1 MPDLD
6 LQPHHDGS
14 ALYVANQRP
23 KLGDKIKIRIRIH
36 NSIGKLKQVLIRQ
49 SESGQ
54 STFSPALKPLIHR
67 HGWDWYEGLLVIPN
81 QEVSYRFFLETTGG
95 ESFWL
100 NATGLHELDQ
110 PDRDDFRI
118 NVHNKVPKWAT
129 GGVLY
134 QVMPDRFSR
143 STKADERE
151 MPAWAEPKTWNSAVK
166 TRGSGVNE
174 QFFGGDL
181 KGIEDRLSHLKKIG
195 VTILQLT
202 PFFPAGSS
210 HRLDATSFD
219 QVDPVLGGNAAL
231 ASLVSKAHEAGIKV
245 VGDLNLNHSGET
257 HEWFA
262 SAFKKPTALESELY
276 YFSEGNLSYDSS
288 RANETQPKFNWGSE
302 EIRKRLV
309 EGKASII
316 AKGLSTP
323 FQLDGWRLAAAGAIG
338 KNRMDDYNHEVL
350 NLVRDTMYNS
360 NPDSLLIGD
369 FGSDSVVQVQGDNF
383 SSILSYSNFTK
394 PTWSWLWNTKQNK
407 EEAKMGLGRK
417 SISGDQFR
425 QAHNCQSGTTPWQLR
440 MHALNALDTYET
452 GRFKT
457 FAISGSQ
464 RVAAG
469 LQFTFPGI
477 PHVYAGDELG
487 LDAETGEGSRTP
499 MPWNGERETDPH
511 MIETYAKLSQ
521 VRKHHRALAEGSM
534 RWLYSSDEAIAF
546 VRESKTE
553 SVLVIASRGRDRK
566 LQFSRDA
573 ISGAEGATNL
583 FGNGLLRVVGGK
595 IRYDAA
601 ELDLQIWRLPSAV
614 R

>member
-1 MPDLD
+1 
-6 LQPHHDGS
+6 
-14 ALYVANQRP
+14 
-23 KLGDKIKIRIRIH
+23 
-36 NSIGKLKQVLIRQ
+36 
-49 SESGQ
+49 
-54 STFSPALKPLIHR
+54 
-67 HGWDWYEGLLVIPN
+67 
-81 QEVSYRFFLETTGG
+81 
-95 ESFWL
+95 
-100 NATGLHELDQ
+100 
-110 PDRDDFRI
+110 
-118 NVHNKVPKWAT
+118 
-129 GGVLY
+129 
-134 QVMPDRFSR
+134 MPDRFSR
-143 STKADERE
+143 STKADDRE

-166 TRGSGVNE
+166 TRGTGVNE
-174 QFFGGDL
+174 QYFGGDL
-181 KGIEDRLSHLKKIG
+181 KGIEDRLAHLKKVG

-219 QVDPVLGGNAAL
+219 QVDSVLGGNAAL
-231 ASLVSKAHEAGIKV
+231 ASLVSKAHDAGIKV
-245 VGDLNLNHSGET
+245 IGDLNLNHSADA
-257 HEWFA
+257 HEWFTA
-262 SAFKKPTALESELY
+262 SFKKPTALESEFY
-276 YFSEGNLSYDSS
+276 YFSEGNASYDFS
-288 RANETQPKFNWGSE
+288 RASDAQPKFNWGSE

-316 AKGLSTP
+316 ARGLKAP
-323 FQLDGWRLAAAGAIG
+323 FQLDGWRVAAAGAIG
-338 KNRMDDYNHEVL
+338 KNRMDDYNREVV
-350 NLVRDTMYNS
+350 NLVRETMNSS
-360 NPDSLLIGD
+360 NPDTLLIGD
-369 FGSDSVVQVQGDNF
+369 FGSDSAVHAQGDNF
-383 SSILSYSNFTK
+383 SAILSFANFTK
-394 PTWSWLWNTKQNK
+394 PTWRWLWNTKQNK
-407 EEAKMGLGRK
+407 EESQIGFGRK
-417 SISGDQFR
+417 AISGDQFR
-425 QAHNCQSGTTPWQLR
+425 QTHNCQSGTTPWHLR

-457 FAISGSQ
+457 FAISGAQ

-487 LDAETGEGSRTP
+487 LDAETGQGSRTP
-499 MPWNGERETDPH
+499 MPWNAERETDPQ

-521 VRKHHRALAEGSM
+521 LRKHHRALAEGSM

-573 ISGAEGATNL
+573 ISGAEGARNL
-583 FGNGLLRVVGGK
+583 FGNGSLRVVGGK

>member
-1 MPDLD
+1 MPELD

-67 HGWDWYEGLLVIPN
+67 HGWDWYEGILAIPN
-81 QEVSYRFFLETTGG
+81 PEVNYRFFLEATSG

-118 NVHNKVPKWAT
+118 NVHNSVPKWAT

-143 STKADERE
+143 STKADDRE

-181 KGIEDRLSHLKKIG
+181 KGIEDRLSHLKKVG

-219 QVDPVLGGNAAL
+219 QVDPVLGGNGAL

-245 VGDLNLNHSGET
+245 IGDLNLNHSGEA

-262 SAFKKPTALESELY
+262 SAFKKPGALESEFY
-276 YFSEGNLSYDSS
+276 YFYEGNFSYESV
-288 RANETQPKFNWGSE
+288 RANEAQPKFNWGSG

-316 AKGLSTP
+316 AKSLSAP
-323 FQLDGWRLAAAGAIG
+323 FQLDGWMLAAAGAIG
-338 KNRMDDYNHEVL
+338 KNRIDDHNHQVL
-350 NLVRDTMYNS
+350 NLVRETMNSS
-360 NPDSLLIGD
+360 NPDSLLIGN
-369 FGSDSVVQVQGDNF
+369 FG
-383 SSILSYSNFTK
+383 
-394 PTWSWLWNTKQNK
+394 WLWNTRQNK
-407 EEAKMGLGRK
+407 EEAKIGLGRK
-417 SISGDQFR
+417 AISGDQFR
-425 QAHNCQSGTTPWQLR
+425 QAHNCQSGTTPWHLR

-521 VRKHHRALAEGSM
+521 IRKHHRALAEGSM

>member
-1 MPDLD
+1 
-6 LQPHHDGS
+6 
-14 ALYVANQRP
+14 
-23 KLGDKIKIRIRIH
+23 
-36 NSIGKLKQVLIRQ
+36 
-49 SESGQ
+49 
-54 STFSPALKPLIHR
+54 
-67 HGWDWYEGLLVIPN
+67 
-81 QEVSYRFFLETTGG
+81 
-95 ESFWL
+95 
-100 NATGLHELDQ
+100 
-110 PDRDDFRI
+110 
-118 NVHNKVPKWAT
+118 AT

-143 STKADERE
+143 STKADDRE

-181 KGIEDRLSHLKKIG
+181 KGIEDRLSHLKKVG

-219 QVDPVLGGNAAL
+219 QVDPVLGGNSAL

-245 VGDLNLNHSGET
+245 IGDLNLNHSGEA

-262 SAFKKPTALESELY
+262 SAFKKPAALESEFY
-276 YFSEGNLSYDSS
+276 YFSEGNFSYESV
-288 RANETQPKFNWGSE
+288 RANEAQPKFNWGSG

-316 AKGLSTP
+316 AKSLSAP
-323 FQLDGWRLAAAGAIG
+323 FQLDGWMLAAAGAIG
-338 KNRMDDYNHEVL
+338 KNRIDDYNHQVL
-350 NLVRDTMYNS
+350 NLVRETMNNS
-360 NPDSLLIGD
+360 NPDSLLIGN
-369 FGSDSVVQVQGDNF
+369 FGTDSGAQTQGDNF
-383 SSILSYSNFTK
+383 SAILSYANFTR

-407 EEAKMGLGRK
+407 EEAKIGLGRK
-417 SISGDQFR
+417 AISGDQFR
-425 QAHNCQSGTTPWQLR
+425 QAHNCQSGTTPWHLR

-521 VRKHHRALAEGSM
+521 IRKHHRALAEGSM

-595 IRYDAA
+595 IRYDA
-601 ELDLQIWRLPSAV
+601 
-614 R
+614 